1 MKEISIDTEIKKH
14 KHILVC
20 GDNTNSLNIL
30 RSLGEKGI
38 CPTTI
43 VQEEGHIQM
52 LKNSKYIGEAIYV
65 NGFEEAVTKLLE
77 YADKLCP
84 PFVYITDDNH
94 LQIIDANYDSL
105 QGKFYFFNAGSQ
117 GRLTQF
123 LDKEQQCVLAEQC
136 GFSVPKFEEVDRGQ
150 LPTKL
155 AYPVITKTSNS
166 YSEGWKRDVTICYSP
181 QELSE
186 AYSRMIS
193 KQLLLQEYVEKTG
206 EYSMQGISINGGDMI
221 YMPFERM
228 YLRYTKTSF
237 GGYMYYQPFKNEELQ
252 RKVQNMLKKIRFS
265 GCFEIEFLV
274 DKEQRLHFL
283 EINLRFSASN
293 YRINIGRINLPY
305 LWAKS
310 TLLQTIDTRDL
321 NPRLERYYVINEVTD
336 IQMAKKVGYFKWLKQ
351 FINADGYYL
360 WNREDK
366 KPFFSWWRQKINR
379 KVAKILHIK
388 KAG

>member
-1 MKEISIDTEIKKH
+1 MKEIFTDMEIKKN

-38 CPTTI
+38 CPITI
-43 VQEEGHIQM
+43 VQEEGHLQ
-52 LKNSKYIGEAIYV
+52 LLRNSKYIGEVICVY
-65 NGFEEAVTKLLE
+65 GFEEAVIKLLE
-77 YADKLCP
+77 FADKSRP

-94 LQIIDANYDSL
+94 LQIIDANYDAL
-105 QGKFYFFNAGSQ
+105 QGKFYFFNAGSL

-136 GFSVPKFEEVDRGQ
+136 GFSVPKFEEVNRGQ

-155 AYPVITKTSNS
+155 TYPIITKTSNS

-181 QELSE
+181 QELSA
-186 AYSRMIS
+186 AYSQMIS
-193 KQLLLQEYVEKTG
+193 KQLLLQEYIEKTG
-206 EYSMQGISINGGDMI
+206 EYSMQGISINGGEMI

-237 GGYMYYQPFKNEELQ
+237 GGYMYYQPFQNEELQ
-252 RKVQNMLKKIRFS
+252 RKVQKMLKKIRFS
-265 GCFEIEFLV
+265 GCFEVEFLV
-274 DKEQRLHFL
+274 DKEQQLHFL

-293 YRINIGRINLPY
+293 YGINTGGVNLPY

-310 TLLQTIDTRDL
+310 TISQTIDTKDF
-321 NPRLERYYVINEVTD
+321 NPRYERYYVMNDTTD

-351 FINADGYYL
+351 CINADGYYL
-360 WNREDK
+360 WNKYDK
-366 KPFFSWWRQKINR
+366 KPFFSWWRQRLIRKIT
-379 KVAKILHIK
+379 KVLHIK
-388 KAG
+388 KL